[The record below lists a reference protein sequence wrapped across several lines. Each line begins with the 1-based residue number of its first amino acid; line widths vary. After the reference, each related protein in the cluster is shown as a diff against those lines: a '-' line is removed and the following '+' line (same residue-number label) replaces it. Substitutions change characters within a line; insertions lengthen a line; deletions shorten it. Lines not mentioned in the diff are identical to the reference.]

1 MTDASSSPRAYRA
14 RVKQIL
20 ARLSAI
26 DMASVRPARAV
37 AAGFGTLADE
47 AQIRE
52 LEEEARDLRAEL
64 ASYFPPFQAPAS
76 VSAVPVRVTARQASL
91 ALLQAGY
98 LDTVTT
104 IINAMPLAQKRQ
116 AQIAWDRAAYVYRS
130 DPLVSAMAT
139 ALGLTGAQ
147 VDALFVAADGM

>member
-1 MTDASSSPRAYRA
+1 MDASAFPRAYRPRA
-14 RVKQIL
+14 KQIL
-20 ARLSAI
+20 GRMAAI
-26 DMASVRPARAV
+26 DAASVRPARAV
-37 AAGFGTLADE
+37 AAGFGSLADE
-47 AQIRE
+47 AKIRE

-64 ASYFPPFQAPAS
+64 ASYLPPFQAPAAVSS
-76 VSAVPVRVTARQASL
+76 VPARVTARQASL

-104 IINAMPLAQKRQ
+104 IISAMPLAQKRQ